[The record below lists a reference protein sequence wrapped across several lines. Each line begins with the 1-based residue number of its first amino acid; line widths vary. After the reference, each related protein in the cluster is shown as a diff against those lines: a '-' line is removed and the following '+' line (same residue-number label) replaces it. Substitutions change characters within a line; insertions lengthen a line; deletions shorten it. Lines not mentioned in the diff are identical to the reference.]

1 MFVPATFTTAL
12 LLTILCTCCW
22 GSFANTFKLTKN
34 YRFELYYWDYGMGIF
49 LISLLYAFTLGST
62 GSGIFGFLPNMH
74 QADNSSL
81 LYAAAGGFI
90 FNIANVL
97 LIAGI
102 EMVGLAI
109 AFPLSIGIAL
119 VEGTVM
125 SYVIHPAGNATLL
138 FAGVIMALIAVILI
152 GLAYAARGTD
162 GIVATRKGNIVC
174 LVSGVLMGSWAP
186 LLGKSLAGNGPSVGM
201 AVPVGALS
209 PYTAAVFMTL
219 GAFLCCFVFNPILM
233 RKPLVGTPVSMSGY
247 FGAPASYHVW
257 GLLGGAI
264 WGTGTVLNLVASGKV
279 GLPISYAIGQASPMI
294 ATLWGVFVWH
304 EFRGARTKSKY
315 YLAGMIGSYLLALVL
330 IAMAYQAG

>member
-1 MFVPATFTTAL
+1 MYIPATFLSAL

-34 YRFELYYWDYGMGIF
+34 YRFELYYWDYGLGIF
-49 LISLLYAFTLGST
+49 VVSLIYAFTLGST
-62 GSGIFGFLPNMH
+62 GGGIDSFLPNLH
-74 QADNSSL
+74 QATT
-81 LYAAAGGFI
+81 AAILWGVAGGFV

-109 AFPLSIGIAL
+109 AFPLAIGIAL

-125 SYVIHPAGNATLL
+125 SYMIHPAGDAKLL
-138 FAGVIMALIAVILI
+138 FAGVGMALVAVILI
-152 GLAYAARGTD
+152 GLAYASRGT
-162 GIVATRKGNIVC
+162 GGVVATRKGILVC

-186 LLGKSLAGNGPSVGM
+186 LLQKALIGTGVSGESL
-201 AVPVGALS
+201 VPVGALS

-233 RKPLVGTPVSMSGY
+233 RKPLIGSPVSMAGY
-247 FGAPASYHVW
+247 FAAPKSYHFW
-257 GLLGGAI
+257 GLLGGFI
-264 WGTGTVLNLVASGKV
+264 WGTGTVLNLVAGGKV

-294 ATLWGVFVWH
+294 ATLWGVLVWH
-304 EFRGARTKSKY
+304 EFRGARPKSKV
-315 YLAGMIGSYLLALVL
+315 YLGGMIASYLLALVL
-330 IAMAYQAG
+330 IAMAYKAG

>member
-1 MFVPATFTTAL
+1 MFLPATFTSAL

-34 YRFELYYWDYGMGIF
+34 YRFELYYWDYGLGIF
-49 LISLLYAFTLGST
+49 VVSLIYAFTLGST
-62 GSGIFGFLPNMH
+62 GGGWLSFLPNLH
-74 QADNSSL
+74 QATTGCL
-81 LYAAAGGFI
+81 WYAAIGGFV

-125 SYVIHPAGNATLL
+125 SYLIHPAGDPKLL
-138 FAGVIMALIAVILI
+138 FAGVFMALIAVIFI
-152 GLAYAARGTD
+152 GFAYAARGT
-162 GIVATRKGNIVC
+162 GGVVATRKGIMVC

-186 LLGKSLAGNGPSVGM
+186 FLEKSLTGTGAVSGM
-201 AVPVGALS
+201 IVPPGALS

-219 GAFLCCFVFNPILM
+219 GAFVCCFFFNPILM
-233 RKPLVGTPVSMSGY
+233 RKPLIGTPVSMSGY
-247 FGAPASYHVW
+247 FSAPASYHVW
-257 GLLGGAI
+257 GLLGGFI
-264 WGTGTVLNLVASGKV
+264 WGTGTVLNLVAGGKV

-304 EFRGARTKSKY
+304 EFRGARAKSKV
-315 YLAGMIGSYLLALVL
+315 YLACMIGSYLLALVL
-330 IAMAYQAG
+330 IAMAYKAG